1 MQGLKRIFVPSLLAV
16 SALAALPAPADAYTY
31 STITT
36 FNGTNGAA
44 PESSMIRSGNKFYGV
59 TENTVFRYNSNNG
72 HFDVLWTACTTTGCA
87 TNFFG
92 KLVIDTSGNLYGTA
106 VDGGAN
112 GGGAVF
118 ELVKPAMGTT
128 WSFVDLYDF
137 CSVKVGTV
145 CTDGKFPNS
154 LAYDGSSYDG
164 TSQLFGTTSFG
175 GTSNDGAVFTLHLSG
190 GVWSEKAIHSF
201 SGAPS
206 DGSGPRSVLFVDS
219 LNNLWGTTSSGGSA
233 TNRGIAF
240 ELAHGANLW
249 TSPWTETVIYNFC
262 WNGGSCPDGWNPGAL
277 VADASGNFLGAA
289 VGGGS
294 GPAGVVYKLS
304 NGSCHEGGTP
314 TFWCSTVLY
323 NFLAGND
330 GQAPYSELTLDGSG
344 NIFGTTILAGANSEG
359 TAYEVSGTSET
370 TLYAFCSAA
379 SCDDGSQPMAGLT
392 FDASGDLFGLTS
404 AGGSSGEGVL
414 FELTP

>member
-1 MQGLKRIFVPSLLAV
+1 MRNLKPILILPALAV
-16 SALAALPAPADAYTY
+16 SALAAIPAPADAYTY

-36 FNGTNGAA
+36 FNNTNGAE

-72 HFDVLWTACTTTGCA
+72 HFDVLWTACMTTGCA
-87 TNFFG
+87 YNFFG
-92 KLVIDTSGNLYGTA
+92 KLVIDTNGNLYGTA

-118 ELVKPAMGTT
+118 ELVKPATGTT
-128 WSFVDLYDF
+128 WTFADLYDF

-154 LAYDGSSYDG
+154 LAFDGSSYDG

-175 GTSNDGAVFTLHLSG
+175 GTSDDGTVFTLHLSG

-262 WNGGSCPDGWNPGAL
+262 WNGGTCPDGWNPGAL
-277 VADASGNFLGAA
+277 VADASGNFLGGA
-289 VGGGS
+289 VGGGANS
-294 GPAGVVYKLS
+294 DGLVYKLS

-314 TFWCSTVLY
+314 TFWCSTTLHDF
-323 NFLAGND
+323 NGTD
-330 GQAPYSELTLDGSG
+330 GKAPYSELTLDGSG
-344 NIFGTTILAGANSEG
+344 NIFGTTIIGGANSEG
-359 TAYEVSGTSET
+359 AVYEVSGTTET
-370 TLYAFCSAA
+370 TLYSFCPAA
-379 SCDDGSQPMAGLT
+379 GCDDGSQPMAGIT

-404 AGGSSGEGVL
+404 TGGTSNVGVL
-414 FELTP
+414 YELASP